1 MTSSATLFATGMYVF
16 ASICIAAVLIMV
28 ALWLFYKLDEAVDD
42 YRCRRE
48 RRKEMKKQEIK

>member
-1 MTSSATLFATGMYVF
+1 MNTLTLMQTALYIF
-16 ASICIAAVLIMV
+16 ASLCIAAVLIMV

-42 YRCRRE
+42 YHWRRE

>member
-1 MTSSATLFATGMYVF
+1 MNTLTLMQTALYIF
-16 ASICIAAVLIMV
+16 ASLCIAAVLIMV